1 VLSPFFK
8 GNFSILFY
16 LAIDRSKFLNM
27 SLEEFENTP
36 DNKTKRY
43 ILMKSIM
50 DFGMGFLYIGV
61 GILIFFSKQF
71 HLNNNFTESTLG
83 KIFAGLIIIYGA
95 WRFYRGIR
103 KDYFRER

>member
-1 VLSPFFK
+1 MSPFFK
-8 GNFSILFY
+8 DNFSILFY
-16 LAIDRSKFLNM
+16 LANGHYKFLNM

-36 DNKTKRY
+36 DKKTKRY

-61 GILIFFSKQF
+61 GIFILFARQLHFK
-71 HLNNNFTESTLG
+71 NDFTESTTA
-83 KIFAGLIIIYGA
+83 KIFAGLVILYGC
-95 WRFYRGIR
+95 WRFYRGIK